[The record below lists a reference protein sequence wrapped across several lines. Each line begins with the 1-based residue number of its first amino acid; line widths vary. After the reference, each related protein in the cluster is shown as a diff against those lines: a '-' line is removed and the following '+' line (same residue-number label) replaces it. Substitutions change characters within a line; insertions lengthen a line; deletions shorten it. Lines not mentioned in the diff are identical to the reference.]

1 MTPSIRQIRRQ
12 IERESCVVSV
22 DGDVQTLAVPSKFSH
37 SPLEYPAGQWVTPIG
52 LVRPLA
58 GVLAEQTLDVY
69 GCARPGEIIVDC
81 GAHFGGFTRRVLEEG
96 AAHVVAFEMVPIY
109 VTCFR
114 RNCDQTR
121 VTLHEKA
128 VWSETTT
135 VILEQP
141 PARFSRG
148 YCPRVFARGGLGTP
162 VPAVA
167 LDDVL
172 LALPRVDCIKMD
184 IEGAERHA
192 LLGARRTVQ
201 QFRPRLILC
210 SYHLADDV
218 PVLTQLVREIAP
230 AYRVQ
235 TTFDGMFLDCAP

>member
-1 MTPSIRQIRRQ
+1 MTPAIRQIARA
-12 IERESCVVSV
+12 IKREACVVSV
-22 DGDVQTLAVPSKFSH
+22 DGEIQTVTVPERFARV
-37 SPLEYPAGQWVTPIG
+37 PLQYPAGEWVAPVG
-52 LVRPLA
+52 LVRALSE
-58 GVLAEQTLDVY
+58 VLAEQTLDVY

-96 AAHVVAFEMVPIY
+96 AAHVVAFEMVPTY
-109 VTCFR
+109 VACFR
-114 RNCDQTR
+114 RNCDPTR
-121 VTLHEKA
+121 VTLHEAA

-141 PARFSRG
+141 PVRLHRG
-148 YCPRVFARGGLGTP
+148 YCPRVAAQGVGTP

-192 LLGARRTVQ
+192 LLGARGTLQ
-201 QFRPRLILC
+201 THRPRLVLC
-210 SYHLADDV
+210 SYHLPDDV
-218 PVLTQLVREIAP
+218 PVLTRLVREIEP

-235 TTFDGMFLDCAP
+235 TTHDGMFLECAP